1 MPAALS
7 DEEIAG
13 LITDAIDSTGA
24 SGMQDMGKV
33 MALLK
38 PKLQGRADMAA
49 VSKRIKAR
57 LTG

>member
-1 MPAALS
+1 
-7 DEEIAG
+7 
-13 LITDAIDSTGA
+13 
-24 SGMQDMGKV
+24 MGKV

-49 VSKRIKAR
+49 VSKQIKTR